1 MNKLDLQNTKKVVN
15 EIITLNQQ
23 YSKLNTQ
30 LKKLQKEYKYGL
42 SFTKDT
48 FNIFNFIDHLTI
60 PNNAAE
66 IKKEI
71 LSNNYLLLNHFN
83 Y

>member
-23 YSKLNTQ
+23 YSKLNAQ
-30 LKKLQKEYKYGL
+30 LRKLQKEYKYGL

>member
-23 YSKLNTQ
+23 YSKLNAQ
-30 LKKLQKEYKYGL
+30 LRKLQKEYKYGL

-71 LSNNYLLLNHFN
+71 LSNNYLLLNHLN